1 MVTVT
6 LHKEGDRWIVELPN
20 YEIERLGLD
29 EGQRV
34 ELDVRLPLS
43 DSDRRQL
50 IDRIMDHVVVEYR
63 EAFEY
68 LAR

>member
-6 LHKEGDRWIVELPN
+6 LHKQGNQWVVVLPDEEIV
-20 YEIERLGLD
+20 RLGLD

-34 ELDVRLPLS
+34 AIALS
-43 DSDRRQL
+43 PAVDDDERQRR
-50 IDRIMDHVVVEYR
+50 INEIMDDVVVEYR